1 MAQAAEDLIYD
12 PRDPAVMADPHPAYA
27 RLREE
32 DPVHW
37 SPVLKAWVITRYDDV
52 AEVLKSDDMSVN
64 RLIGFYRSLP
74 QERASKLKVLI
85 DHLSL
90 WLVFRDPPD
99 HTRLRRLL
107 MDPFTPDS
115 LKRMS
120 APIGEITALLL
131 DRLEATPE
139 PELVRDYALQV
150 PAYVIMDLL
159 GVPRDRLEDFSTWS
173 DDMGLFINGARNA
186 PDKYDRAARGARQMS
201 DFFREL
207 IQERRANPAPGFLQ
221 DLLNA
226 RDENDALT
234 DDELVATCMLILFAG
249 HETTTNLIANSL
261 HILLAH
267 PEARARFRD
276 DPDTTRT
283 AVEEFLRYDGPAN
296 SIVRAVGR
304 DHELHGKKLSEGER
318 VYAMVASANRDPRM
332 FENAETV
339 DITRKPNRHLTFGLG
354 IHTCMGSQLAREE
367 ARQALRGF
375 IDRFPDFRLAGE
387 ARWRDSVVPRGV
399 QHLPARL
406 R

>member
-1 MAQAAEDLIYD
+1 MSTAAELIYD

-37 SPVLKAWVITRYDDV
+37 SPALKAWVITRYEDV

-64 RLIGFYRSLP
+64 RLIGFYRALP
-74 QERASKLKVLI
+74 QERASRLKVLI

-115 LKRMS
+115 LKRM
-120 APIGEITALLL
+120 AGPIGEITAMLL
-131 DRLEATPE
+131 DELEATPE
-139 PELVRDYALQV
+139 PDLVRDYARKV
-150 PAYVIMDLL
+150 PAHVIMDLL
-159 GVPRDRLEDFSTWS
+159 GVPRERLEDFSTWS

-186 PDKYDRAARGARQMS
+186 PDKYERAERGARQMAG
-201 DFFREL
+201 FFREL
-207 IQERRANPAPGFLQ
+207 IQERRRSPAPGFLQ

-226 RDENDALT
+226 RDENDALS

-249 HETTTNLIANSL
+249 HETTTNLIGNSL
-261 HILLAH
+261 LILLRNR
-267 PEARARFRD
+267 EALERFRD
-276 DPDTTRT
+276 DPATTRT

-304 DHELHGKKLSEGER
+304 EHELRGRRLTEGER
-318 VYAMVASANRDPRM
+318 VYAMVTSANRDPRA
-332 FENAETV
+332 FENAEAV
-339 DITRKPNRHLTFGLG
+339 DIGRKPNRHLTFGLG

-375 IDRFPDFRLAGE
+375 VDRFPDYRLAGE
-387 ARWRDSVVPRGV
+387 PEWMDSVVPRGLRR
-399 QHLPARL
+399 LPARL
-406 R
+406 RP